1 VIAHQKFGAKVLQFF
16 TDILSEDIIN
26 ERKSGSM
33 KTKFLIYAAIT
44 FLILGLRL
52 HDGELYYFF
61 AVYLAALA
69 LGVCHHRWRTKYAR
83 KMG

>member
-1 VIAHQKFGAKVLQFF
+1 
-16 TDILSEDIIN
+16 
-26 ERKSGSM
+26 M

-69 LGVCHHRWRTKYAR
+69 LGVCHHRWEDKIRQKNGLTNPPPSPPLDAE
-83 KMG
+83 

>member
-1 VIAHQKFGAKVLQFF
+1 M
-16 TDILSEDIIN
+16 
-26 ERKSGSM
+26 M
-33 KTKFLIYAAIT
+33 KTKLLFYGAIT

-69 LGVCHHRWRTKYAR
+69 LGVCLYKWEDKLRQKNAS
-83 KMG
+83 MNPPPSPPLDAD

>member
-1 VIAHQKFGAKVLQFF
+1 
-16 TDILSEDIIN
+16 
-26 ERKSGSM
+26 M

-52 HDGELYYFF
+52 QDGGLYYFF

-69 LGVCHHRWRTKYAR
+69 LGVGLYKWEDKIRQKNALTNPPPSNSLDAE
-83 KMG
+83 

>member
-1 VIAHQKFGAKVLQFF
+1 
-16 TDILSEDIIN
+16 
-26 ERKSGSM
+26 M
-33 KTKFLIYAAIT
+33 KTKFLFYAAIT

-69 LGVCHHRWRTKYAR
+69 LGVCLYKWEDKVHQKKALTDPPQSHPVDAE
-83 KMG
+83 

>member
-1 VIAHQKFGAKVLQFF
+1 
-16 TDILSEDIIN
+16 
-26 ERKSGSM
+26 M

-69 LGVCHHRWRTKYAR
+69 LGVCLYKWEDKIRQKNAMTNPPPPNPFDAE
-83 KMG
+83 